1 MDAETWIEER
11 NMPNLLIYGK
21 PGNGKTTAGIAFSRT
36 MLAEEFDDNF
46 FEINASDDRRLETVR
61 TTIKQIAQSGTIG
74 NSPFRIVLLDEMD
87 GMTSDAQNALKRIM
101 ERYSNNIRF
110 IITCND
116 KNKIIFALQSRCA
129 NYHFKPLYNQLIME
143 VIKSIL
149 VKEKITRFEDSEL
162 SSFIYAMNG
171 DMRRAVTELQAAKSS
186 NKGLAVQLKTSLD
199 EYNKILNKLQNK
211 NKNILGELHEL
222 LYQGRT
228 VREICVGLHD
238 AIISSEM
245 DSIAKF
251 KYLRTIGESEWRSN
265 TMTPKVLLSWMV
277 GQLL

>member
-1 MDAETWIEER
+1 
-11 NMPNLLIYGK
+11 
-21 PGNGKTTAGIAFSRT
+21 
-36 MLAEEFDDNF
+36 MLNVNFEDNF

-61 TTIKQIAQSGTIG
+61 TMIKSVAQSGTIG
-74 NSPFRIVLLDEMD
+74 DAPFRIMLLDEMD

-129 NYHFKPLYNQLIME
+129 NYHFKPLSNQLVME

-149 VKEKITRFEDSEL
+149 AKERITRFEDSEL
-162 SSFIYAMNG
+162 SSFIWAMNG

-238 AIISSEM
+238 AIISSDME
-245 DSIAKF
+245 SIAKF
-251 KYLRTIGESEWRSN
+251 KYLRTIGESEWRSQ
-265 TMTPKVLLSWMV
+265 TMTQKVLLSWMV
-277 GQLL
+277 GKLM